1 LDANLVADLRM
12 EHAEPLVRQLRGAFY
27 VDLEAVREAIR
38 RRSSFHAI
46 HLQEAFQVDVFVC
59 EDRPFD
65 RSQLERRELYQ
76 VSPEAATAY
85 FASPEDLLLSK
96 LEWHRLGQESSA
108 RQWSDVL
115 GVMKV
120 QGEKLD
126 RFYLRRWAAELGVA
140 DLLGRAL
147 EESGA

>member
-1 LDANLVADLRM
+1 
-12 EHAEPLVRQLRGAFY
+12 
-27 VDLEAVREAIR
+27 
-38 RRSSFHAI
+38 
-46 HLQEAFQVDVFVC
+46 
-59 EDRPFD
+59 
-65 RSQLERRELYQ
+65 LERRELYQ

-85 FASPEDLLLSK
+85 FASPEDLILSK

-108 RQWSDVL
+108 RQWGDVL

-126 RFYLRRWAAELGVA
+126 RFYLRRWAAELGVS